1 MNETSL
7 TLLNRL
13 RDSSDSES
21 WNRLVQLYAPLI
33 RIWLRKFEVQ
43 ESDAD
48 DLLQEVLLAVSKDLG
63 AFEHGGHTGA
73 FRGWLRAILVNRL
86 RNFWRTR
93 DRKPPSPGGSSMD
106 QKLAQLDDPASA
118 LTLIWNEEHDQHVLS
133 ELLSLVKPQFSEQTW
148 QAFSKVALEGGR
160 ADEVAKELGISLNA
174 VFIAKSRVLSK
185 LRQEADGIVESS
197 SSFLPGG

>member
-33 RIWLRKFEVQ
+33 RTWLRKFEVQ